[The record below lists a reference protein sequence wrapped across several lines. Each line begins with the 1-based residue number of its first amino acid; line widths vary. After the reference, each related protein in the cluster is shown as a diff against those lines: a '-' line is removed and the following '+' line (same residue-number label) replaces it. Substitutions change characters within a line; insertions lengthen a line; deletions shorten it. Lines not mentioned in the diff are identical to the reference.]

1 MPLPKTNTYTIEDIY
16 SLPEGQRAELIDGK
30 MYMMAP
36 PSTRHQRL
44 ISRLHAEIY
53 HYIKEKGGK
62 CEIIPSPFAVF
73 LEDDDKNYVE
83 PDISVICDD
92 TKLDERGC
100 HGAPDWIIEIV
111 SPSSRS
117 MDYGRKQVLYFLN
130 GVQEYWIVDPLKE
143 MVVIYQSAN
152 EWMPMLKKF
161 GEVIKA
167 GIYEDLEI
175 TLSE

>member
-1 MPLPKTNTYTIEDIY
+1 MSFPKTNTYTIKDIY
-16 SLPEGQRAELIDGK
+16 ALPDGQRAELIDGN

-44 ISRLHAEIY
+44 ISQLHAEIY
-53 HYIKEKGGK
+53 NYIKAKDGK
-62 CEIIPSPFAVF
+62 CEVIPSPFAVF

-83 PDISVICDD
+83 PDISIICDD
-92 TKLDERGC
+92 SKLDDRGC

-111 SPSSRS
+111 STSSRS
-117 MDYGRKQVLYFLN
+117 MDYGRKQALYLLN
-130 GVQEYWIVDPLKE
+130 GVREYWIVDPLKE
-143 MVVIYQSAN
+143 MVVIYQAAS

-175 TLSE
+175 IVL